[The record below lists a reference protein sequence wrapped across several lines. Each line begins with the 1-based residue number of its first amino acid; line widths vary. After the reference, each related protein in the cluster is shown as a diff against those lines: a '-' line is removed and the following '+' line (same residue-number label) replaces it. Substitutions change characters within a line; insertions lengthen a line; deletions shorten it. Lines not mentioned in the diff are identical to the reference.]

1 MSNREL
7 DNLFKTKLEDLE
19 RKPSANAWERIQAGK
34 QKKKRK
40 GIWFYTGIA
49 ATIVL
54 LAAFTGV
61 FLFNNDTETTTTIAT
76 LKENTKGEEHSVK
89 TESPLVITDKKERDS
104 QVLEEQENNA
114 QPEAS
119 GTIASPAQ
127 QVSGTDNFTAHS
139 DRNKDEKRSDNK
151 KTLENGS
158 SGIETSNNLNSVAK
172 VENTPIENQNG
183 EPETGK
189 EEIKILHS
197 HATNSTT
204 VASTNQQP
212 EVQDKGQTITFN
224 IEDFKTATATAKAEE
239 KEEKISPLKKVVDF
253 AKNLKESDAGLGEL
267 REAKNELF
275 ALNFK
280 KENDDS
286 K

>member
-34 QKKKRK
+34 QKKKGK
-40 GIWFYTGIA
+40 GVWFYAGIA
-49 ATIVL
+49 AAIVL

-61 FLFNNDTETTTTIAT
+61 LLLNNETEDTTIAN
-76 LKENTKGEEHSVK
+76 LEESTKGQERAIN
-89 TESPLVITDKKERDS
+89 TESPLASDKKEKEPEVPEG
-104 QVLEEQENNA
+104 QKNNA
-114 QPEAS
+114 RPEAS
-119 GTIASPAQ
+119 GTIASPSQ
-127 QVSGTDNFTAHS
+127 QAGDTDNFIAHS
-139 DRNKDEKRSDNK
+139 DRNKDKKGSNNK
-151 KTLENGS
+151 KPLENGS
-158 SGIETSNNLNSVAK
+158 SGVETYNNFNTPTK
-172 VENTPIENQNG
+172 VENTSVEIQN
-183 EPETGK
+183 EKPETGE
-189 EEIKILHS
+189 EEIKILDS

-212 EVQDKGQTITFN
+212 EAQDKGQTITFN
-224 IEDFKTATATAKAEE
+224 IEDFKTAAAVAKAEE
-239 KEEKISPLKKVVDF
+239 KEEKRSPLKKVVDF
-253 AKNLKESDAGLGEL
+253 AKNLKEGDAGLGEL

-280 KENDDS
+280 KENDNS

>member
-19 RKPSANAWERIQAGK
+19 KTPSANAWERIQAGK
-34 QKKKRK
+34 QKKKGK

-49 ATIVL
+49 AAIAL

-61 FLFNNDTETTTTIAT
+61 FLLNNDTETTTTIAT
-76 LKENTKGEEHSVK
+76 LEENTNGEEHSVK
-89 TESPLVITDKKERDS
+89 TESTLAVSDKNEKDS

-114 QPEAS
+114 QPEGSRA
-119 GTIASPAQ
+119 IASPSPE
-127 QVSGTDNFTAHS
+127 VSSTDNLIAHS
-139 DRNKDEKRSDNK
+139 DQNNNEKRSNHK
-151 KTLENGS
+151 KTSENGS
-158 SGIETSNNLNSVAK
+158 SKAETHNNLNSMAK
-172 VENTPIENQNG
+172 TENASVKDQNEKLKAEN
-183 EPETGK
+183 EET
-189 EEIKILHS
+189 INLDS
-197 HATNSTT
+197 HATNATT
-204 VASTNQQP
+204 VASTNQQN
-212 EVQDKGQTITFN
+212 EAESKGQTITFN
-224 IEDFKTATATAKAEE
+224 IEDFKTATTVTKAEE
-239 KEEKISPLKKVVDF
+239 KEEKKSPLKKVAAF
-253 AKNLKESDAGLGEL
+253 AKSLKEGDTGLGEL